1 MVVVKSGGQG
11 RLSPLSSYS
20 IIAGPITSSLSV
32 PPAVTLY
39 SCPQVTLSVTVAILL
54 LFIWALPT
62 CMYMTMHTHVHN
74 RHNAECY
81 VRYV

>member
-20 IIAGPITSSLSV
+20 IAGPITLSLSV
-32 PPAVTLY
+32 PLAVTLY

-54 LFIWALPT
+54 LFIWALPI
-62 CMYMTMHTHVHN
+62 
-74 RHNAECY
+74 
-81 VRYV
+81 